1 VIEFRALGSFEVVEG
16 DRPLALGSPQQRALL
31 AVLLLHRQEVVSCD
45 RLVDALWGERA
56 PVSAVKI
63 VQGYVSNL
71 RKVLGDGLLI
81 THGHDYVLQ
90 TQPCQ
95 IDVDRFES
103 LVAEGRRALQEGDAR
118 SAAARLLEGLALWR
132 GPPLADFTYEP
143 FAQSEIARLEE
154 ARVGALEDRIDA
166 ELTLGDH
173 RGLVGELEGLVAA
186 HPHRERLLGQLM
198 LCLYRCGRQ
207 ADALEAYRRGHR
219 ALGDELGLEPGPELR
234 VLEQRILTHD
244 PALDAPEPT
253 AAAARDAER
262 RQARL
267 GSRALAVGG
276 VLLFAAVLA
285 AVIVELAGG
294 GSVAVRVSPNSVAAI
309 DTRSDRV
316 VGQVAVGARPS
327 AIAFGSGSLW
337 VANLDDETVSRVN
350 PTTLRTLRTLSVR
363 DRPTGIA
370 AAGARVW
377 IVGPSP
383 TATFVSVTRVD
394 PQFDTLDRSVR
405 IGNVVPGSPAA
416 IAARAGALW
425 VAPYAGD
432 LTRLDPETLRV
443 MRQVDPNGGPAGLDL
458 GAGAMW
464 VTDSFADDVTRV
476 DPTGLLTPIAVGN
489 GASAI
494 AVGDGGVWVA
504 DTGDDAVVRI
514 DPVTQAVTATIAVG
528 DAPAGISVGGGSVW
542 VANSGDG
549 TVTRIDPKTDQA
561 IATIAV
567 GGSPQEITVAGGRA
581 WVTVDAPTIP
591 TTRLT
596 AGDGTARLDSRFD
609 VDYLDPALAYE
620 PESAQLLYATCAKL
634 LNYPDRAG
642 LAGSQLVPEVARSL
656 PTRSADGKTYT
667 FAIRTGYRF
676 SPPSDEPV
684 TAETFKETIERTLSP
699 AMNSPAASQFS
710 DIVGASA
717 YMARKAPHISG
728 VIARGNT
735 LTIHL
740 TAPAPDFPSRIAEPF
755 FCAVPADTPVDPN
768 GRRDIPSAG
777 PYQVASYTP
786 GQGIVLTRNPN
797 YHGSRPHRLARI
809 ELDVTVSPQRAITQV
824 KAGRADYAVDG
835 EVTAASAASLAS
847 LYGPGSPAAKRGHQ
861 QYFVTPTEDSDYLAL
876 NTHRPLFA
884 NARLRQAVNY
894 AINRAALARLGDGYS
909 PLPEPATDN
918 YLPPGIPGYSDRRIY
933 PLTPN
938 LAKARELAKGQPH
951 RTAVFYTCPRPVCAE
966 QAQII
971 KTDLAAIGIGLR
983 VKAFQGTI
991 RHVKFATPGEPF
1003 DIGYV
1008 GWNADYPD
1016 PDNFLNLQLEN
1027 PTILPPLDNPAYR
1040 AQLAAAARLSG
1051 AQRYLTYARLNAS
1064 LIRNAAPFVAYGNPA
1079 THELF
1084 SARMSCQTY
1093 GFYGLD
1099 LAALCIKQKP
1109 AKHRRP

>member
-1 VIEFRALGSFEVVEG
+1 MVEG

-31 AVLLLHRQEVVSCD
+31 AVLLLHRDEPVSSA

-56 PVSAVKI
+56 PASAVKI

-71 RKVLGDGLLI
+71 RKVLGGGLLI
-81 THGHDYVLQ
+81 TRGHDYVLQ
-90 TQPCQ
+90 TQQCQ

-103 LVAEGRRALQEGDAR
+103 LVAEGRRALQGGDAR

-132 GPPLADFTYEP
+132 GPPLADFSYEP

-154 ARVGALEDRIDA
+154 ARLGALEDRIDA
-166 ELTLGDH
+166 ELMLGDH
-173 RGLVGELEGLVAA
+173 RGVVGELEGLVAA
-186 HPHRERLLGQLM
+186 HPYRERLLGQLM

-207 ADALEAYRRGHR
+207 AEALEAYRRGHR
-219 ALGDELGLEPGPELR
+219 ALGDELGLEPGPELGA
-234 VLEQRILTHD
+234 LEQRILTHD
-244 PALDAPEPT
+244 PALDAPGPMV
-253 AAAARDAER
+253 AAATDAER
-262 RQARL
+262 RQA
-267 GSRALAVGG
+267 GSGPWAIAAGG
-276 VLLFAAVLA
+276 VLLVAAVLA

-294 GSVAVRVSPNSVAAI
+294 GSIAVRVSPNSVAAI

-316 VGQVAVGARPS
+316 VGQVPVGARPS

-337 VANLDDETVSRVN
+337 VANLDDETVSRVD
-350 PTTLRTLRTLSVR
+350 PMTLRTLRVLSVG

-370 AAGARVW
+370 AAGQRVW
-377 IVGPSP
+377 TVGPSP
-383 TATFVSVTRVD
+383 TATFVSVTRID
-394 PQFDTLDRSVR
+394 PQFDTVARKIR
-405 IGNVVPGSPAA
+405 IGSVVPGSSVG

-425 VAPYAGD
+425 VAPYAGE
-432 LTRLDPETLRV
+432 LTRLDLQTLRV
-443 MRQVDPNGGPAGLDL
+443 MKRVDPNGGPAGIGL

-489 GASAI
+489 GASGI

-504 DTGDDAVVRI
+504 DTGDDAIVRI

-528 DAPAGISVGGGSVW
+528 DAPVGVSVGSGSVW

-549 TVTRIDPKTDQA
+549 TVTRIDPRTDQA
-561 IATIAV
+561 IATITV
-567 GGSPQEITVAGGRA
+567 GGSPQQITVAGGRA
-581 WVTVDAPTIP
+581 WVTVDAPPIP
-591 TTRLT
+591 STRLLVS
-596 AGDGTARLDSRFD
+596 DGSARLDSRFD

-634 LNYPDRAG
+634 LNYPDGPG

-656 PTRSADGKTYT
+656 PARSADGKTYT
-667 FAIRTGYRF
+667 FTIRTGFRF
-676 SPPSDEPV
+676 SPPSGEPV
-684 TAETFKETIERTLSP
+684 TAETFKDTIERTLSP
-699 AMNSPAASQFS
+699 AMKSPAASQFA
-710 DIVGASA
+710 DIVGARA
-717 YMARKAPHISG
+717 YMARETPNISG
-728 VIARGNT
+728 VIARGDT

-755 FCAVPADTPVDPN
+755 FCAVPDNTPVDPN

-809 ELDVTVSPQRAITQV
+809 ALDVNVSPTRAISQV
-824 KAGRADYAVDG
+824 KEGRADYALDG
-835 EVTAASAASLAS
+835 EVTAASAASLAPR
-847 LYGPGSPAAKRGHQ
+847 YGPGSPAAKRGHQ
-861 QYFVTPTEDSDYLAL
+861 QYFVTPNDDIDFLAL

-918 YLPPGIPGYSDRRIY
+918 YLPPGIPGYSNRRVY

-991 RHVKFATPGEPF
+991 RYVKFATPGEPF

-1008 GWNADYPD
+1008 GWSADYPD
-1016 PDNFLNLQLEN
+1016 PDDFLNLHLEN
-1027 PTILPPLDNPAYR
+1027 PTILPPLDSPAYR

-1051 AQRYLTYARLNAS
+1051 ARRYLTYSRLNAS
-1064 LIRNAAPFVAYGNPA
+1064 LSRNAAPFVAYGNPA

-1084 SARMSCQTY
+1084 SARMGSQTY

-1109 AKHRRP
+1109 AKHRRPSP